1 MDGRR
6 PTAGSMASSH
16 VTYTA
21 MAPARL
27 LCAQSKEA
35 VERDKWWNTR
45 KNRCVVLSH
54 RGRSSELEDDRS
66 RPTLRPRRMGG
77 IQKAGVRLR
86 IASSVDNRP
95 RVTAINY
102 GAHFTSG
109 PQN

>member
-35 VERDKWWNTR
+35 VGAYPLFIL
-45 KNRCVVLSH
+45 C
-54 RGRSSELEDDRS
+54 
-66 RPTLRPRRMGG
+66 LR
-77 IQKAGVRLR
+77 
-86 IASSVDNRP
+86 
-95 RVTAINY
+95 T
-102 GAHFTSG
+102 
-109 PQN
+109 